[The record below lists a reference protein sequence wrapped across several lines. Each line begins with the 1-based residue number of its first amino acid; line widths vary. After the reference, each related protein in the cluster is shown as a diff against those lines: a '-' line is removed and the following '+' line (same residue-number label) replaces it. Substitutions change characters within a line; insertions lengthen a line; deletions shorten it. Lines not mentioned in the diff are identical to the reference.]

1 MVFFKVRNRIKLTVI
16 FCIFCSLKAKTKQ
29 SKTKT
34 QKNLHPQG
42 YFVFDDKEFL
52 IHTKLSLLGHKFKW
66 ELYSKGQIRQHVET
80 PHCSWSGLLS
90 TEQVVTSLIE
100 RYRPKKIEK

>member
-16 FCIFCSLKAKTKQ
+16 FCTFCSLKAKTKQ

-34 QKNLHPQG
+34 QKNLHLQR

-52 IHTKLSLLGHKFKW
+52 IHTKLSLLGHKFKCGRKAAQSKNAWRTW
-66 ELYSKGQIRQHVET
+66 EQGHPEYVG
-80 PHCSWSGLLS
+80 P
-90 TEQVVTSLIE
+90 
-100 RYRPKKIEK
+100 RPL